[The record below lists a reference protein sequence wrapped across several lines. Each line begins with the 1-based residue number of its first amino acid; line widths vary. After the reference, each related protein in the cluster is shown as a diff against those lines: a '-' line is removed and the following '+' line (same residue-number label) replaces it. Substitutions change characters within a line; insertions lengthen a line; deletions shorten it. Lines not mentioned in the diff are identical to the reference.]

1 MFKENDFE
9 NQHRLLIREFTKEL
23 VLFVVFFCRDLSRY
37 SLKIYKNVKMSI
49 IVVLY
54 VVITVS
60 CLRPYRIV

>member
-23 VLFVVFFCRDLSRY
+23 VLFVVVFRRDLSRY